1 MFKKTKQILQNSF
14 YQLLAVYALLILAV
28 SLGLFWKYSLQFQIF
43 ALIIALF
50 GISIIPKESK
60 EESNKLNKNLHYFLF
75 ILAILLIFILRAI
88 PYINNTIPLGYDAGI
103 YKYGIES
110 GLKNL
115 DKWILQGGHEPG
127 FLYLMQFFKI
137 FFSIG
142 FILKWLLI
150 GFCILLG
157 SGVYF
162 VVKEFSN
169 KQTGLIALFIY
180 AFSLIQFKAFWYMY
194 YRNVIGMSLVL
205 FSIYFLKKYENT
217 NKTKYLWFFAALG
230 GLLGGIHRPSFYI
243 FGLSYFIYAFIS
255 PYKNKRYDFKQL
267 GENIAYG
274 LLIIAIA
281 GLFYLGKFSQAI
293 TVMFEPVLQG
303 FIQPGESAGTFI
315 NFFTFQF
322 SSLFYLPFAL
332 LGLFCFI
339 RKRQFNF
346 LVIWAIINFIIVY
359 FQFFF
364 FNRFI
369 IFLDLVLII
378 LASFGFSLLIENKK
392 KLGILILVV
401 LLLSAGILTFKEAR
415 DSKPLISEQ
424 ELKIISYLNTT
435 EENALVMATSS
446 YYSPWVLGYS
456 GRKTIAPGLFDYN
469 KHNKGQWA
477 TFWTASN
484 LTEIKA
490 FLDAYEKPLYIF
502 IGKRQE
508 DNLAQFGNTECFRL
522 YSQEENN
529 KIYEYSC
536 QS

>member
-1 MFKKTKQILQNSF
+1 MKNTFKQTF
-14 YQLLAVYALLILAV
+14 WQLIVIYTAIITAIALGFL
-28 SLGLFWKYSLQFQIF
+28 WKYSLQFSLF
-43 ALIIALF
+43 ALIIAFL
-50 GISIIPKESK
+50 GSYIISK
-60 EESNKLNKNLHYFLF
+60 EKTSNKTLNKNLHYFLF
-75 ILAILLIFILRAI
+75 ILAVLLILVLRAI
-88 PYINNTIPLGYDAGI
+88 PYISNSIPLGYDAGI
-103 YKYGIES
+103 YKYGIEN

-115 DKWILQGGHEPG
+115 DNWILRGGHEPG

-194 YRNVIGMSLVL
+194 YRNVIGMSLIL

-217 NKTKYLWFFAALG
+217 NKTKYLWFFAVLG

-243 FGLSYFIYAFIS
+243 FGLSYFVYAFIS
-255 PYKNKRYDFKQL
+255 PIKDRKYNLDILKKNAAW
-267 GENIAYG
+267 GI
-274 LLIIAIA
+274 LIILIA
-281 GLFYLGKFSQAI
+281 GLFYLGKFSRAI
-293 TVMFEPVLQG
+293 TIMFEPVLQG

-339 RKRQFNF
+339 RKKQFNF

-378 LASFGFSLLIENKK
+378 LASFGFSLLIEDKK
-392 KLGILILVV
+392 KLGILILAI

-477 TFWTASN
+477 AFWTASN

-502 IGKRQE
+502 IGEKQK
-508 DNLAQFGNTECFRL
+508 DNLQQFDNSSCFGM
-522 YSQEENN
+522 YFQEENN